1 MVEMMMKLILKLY
14 KRANIN
20 NNNAHIISNCTQKTH
35 LPQAKKEQSTNNKK
49 QKHMLTRTF

>member
-35 LPQAKKEQSTNNKK
+35 LPQAKKNNQQIMK
-49 QKHMLTRTF
+49 KHMLTRTF